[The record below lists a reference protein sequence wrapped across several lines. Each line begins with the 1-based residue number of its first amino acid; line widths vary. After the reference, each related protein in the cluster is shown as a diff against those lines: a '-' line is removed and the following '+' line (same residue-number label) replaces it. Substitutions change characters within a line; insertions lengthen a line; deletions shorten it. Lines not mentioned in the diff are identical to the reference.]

1 MKLKVK
7 RLKKWLNKALLCGAL
22 ACALALPAGFTV
34 SAEEGELPPSAEP
47 GAQIT
52 AAPTA
57 EITAEPSAAPTQEA
71 SPVPTAEP
79 TNEPTIEPT
88 AEPTNEP
95 TVEPTSEPSAEPS
108 MEPTIEPT
116 SEPSIEP
123 TVEPTLEPTIEPTP
137 EPSIEPSPAPGTT
150 VLPEQIDGLVCISAE
165 NGVQQQDGSWSIALT
180 APDGVLAFT
189 WTAEVEAQR
198 YLVYVQ
204 DSPQSMKLL
213 AETAQMRVE
222 LPAADYAMG
231 QHTLYVGAVLADE
244 SLSWG
249 SAVFS
254 VASQQGGFPGGMGGF
269 PGGRMPG
276 GMQGLPEE
284 QGFRITP
291 GVALTDSH
299 SSGSMNGR
307 DYRAVAIAESAEP
320 LTALELSAS
329 QSRITLDGGAS
340 SFLAELSQQE
350 ARLALIPAEGGAC
363 WETSLL
369 ALETLSASGV
379 DRVDFHLDGGVQS
392 IDTDLELAGAIYG
405 GLRAQG
411 LVDKDFQICISAQGV
426 CVRVAG
432 CEYQISGGELTAPG
446 E

>member
-22 ACALALPAGFTV
+22 ACALALPAGFAV
-34 SAEEGELPPSAEP
+34 SAEEGELPPNAEP

-57 EITAEPSAAPTQEA
+57 EITAEPTAAPTQEA
-71 SPVPTAEP
+71 SPEPTNDPMNEPTAEL
-79 TNEPTIEPT
+79 TNEPTSEPT
-88 AEPTNEP
+88 F
-95 TVEPTSEPSAEPS
+95 EPSAEPS
-108 MEPTIEPT
+108 MEPSSEPT
-116 SEPSIEP
+116 I
-123 TVEPTLEPTIEPTP
+123 EPTLEPTSEPTIEPTIEPSP
-137 EPSIEPSPAPGTT
+137 EPSLEPSPAPGTT
-150 VLPEQIDGLVCISAE
+150 ALPEQIDGLVHISAE
-165 NGVQQQDGSWSIALT
+165 NGAQQQDGSWSVALT
-180 APDGVLAFT
+180 ASGGALAFA
-189 WTAEVEAQR
+189 WTAEVETQR

-204 DSPQSMKLL
+204 DDPQSMKLL

-222 LPAADYAMG
+222 LPVADYAMG

-276 GMQGLPEE
+276 GMQGMPEE
-284 QGFRITP
+284 QGLRITP

-299 SSGSMNGR
+299 SSGSMNSR

-320 LTALELSAS
+320 LTTLELSVS

-340 SFLAELSQQE
+340 SFLAELSQLE
-350 ARLALIPAEGGAC
+350 ARLALIPAEGGEC

-411 LVDKDFQICISAQGV
+411 LVDKDFQICISAQGI
-426 CVRVAG
+426 CVRAAG
-432 CEYQISGGELTAPG
+432 CEYQISGGELTASG